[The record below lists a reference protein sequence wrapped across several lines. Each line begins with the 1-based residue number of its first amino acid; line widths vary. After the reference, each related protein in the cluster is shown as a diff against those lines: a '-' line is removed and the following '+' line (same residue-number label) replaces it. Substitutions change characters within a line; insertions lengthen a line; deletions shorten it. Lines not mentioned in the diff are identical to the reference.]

1 MTISRRDREPAVRR
15 IAGRYRL
22 VERVGSG
29 GEGVVWRAIDERL
42 GRTVAAKQAKVSAT
56 GAGRKLRR
64 EARLAA
70 SVDHPHVVAC
80 HEIVSD
86 HDELWLIQ
94 EYVPSR
100 TLAAVLKDRA
110 LPESRVAE
118 IGVQLASALAAVHE
132 RKILHRDLKPGNV
145 LIGMDGQAKLT
156 DFGISRS
163 VAADETL
170 TDAALYAGTPG
181 YLAPEVARGDPP
193 TAASDVFSL
202 GATLYAALEGSP
214 MFAGDTPL
222 AKVRRAAEGD
232 FPAPRAADRLADP
245 LARMLDP
252 DPSRRPSAAEAGAA
266 LAACSDGAAGKTPTR
281 QGVVHRFRRPI
292 GAAAGIAAV
301 AAGVLSASTPTT
313 PAAAPAQAPFD
324 ARALD
329 PCLLTDTAALRSFG
343 SPELEPDYGNF
354 NRCDVLL
361 HRGDGLFTDVKVE
374 LKNYTGSPPEGE
386 LKRVGSFDVVGGPL
400 QDDSCARLILVPKGF
415 IVSVTAGDDPGAPV
429 DLCKI
434 ADIATESAVKTL
446 SRNETPLRKA
456 AFPARSLAEVDACS
470 LLDPTMPGVPGPPRP
485 SFGRWAC
492 TYEGPGGRARV
503 IFDRGHPL
511 DDSTGARSTQ
521 AGREIRTAA
530 DDYGPGTCRSA
541 VAYRPY
547 TDIDNRPMLEVVL
560 VVVNGDGPSER
571 LCTPATAL
579 AGEVARRLP

>member
-1 MTISRRDREPAVRR
+1 MTFSRRDREPARRR
-15 IAGRYRL
+15 IADRYRL
-22 VERVGSG
+22 IERVGVG
-29 GEGVVWRAIDERL
+29 GEGVVWRAVDERT
-42 GRTVAAKQAKVSAT
+42 GRTVAAKQAKMSAS

-70 SVDHPHVVAC
+70 SVDHPHVVVC

-94 EYVPSR
+94 EYVPSQ
-100 TLAAVLKDRA
+100 TLAAVLSERA
-110 LPESRVAE
+110 LPEARVAE

-145 LIGMDGQAKLT
+145 LIAEDGRAKLT

-202 GATLYAALEGSP
+202 GATLYAALEGAP
-214 MFAGDTPL
+214 MFAGETPL
-222 AKVRRAAEGD
+222 AKVRRAADGD
-232 FPAPRAADRLADP
+232 IPVSRAADRLADP

-252 DPSRRPSAAEAGAA
+252 DPALRPSAAEAGAA
-266 LAACSDGAAGKTPTR
+266 LAACSGGTTGRTPERRGA
-281 QGVVHRFRRPI
+281 VHRFRRPI

-301 AAGVLSASTPTT
+301 AVGTLSASTPTA
-313 PAAAPAQAPFD
+313 PAAPAPAPFD

-329 PCLLTDTAALRSFG
+329 PCRLTDTATLRSYG
-343 SPELEPDYGNF
+343 TPELEPDYGNF

-361 HRGDGLFTDVKVE
+361 HRDGGSFTDVKVE
-374 LKNYTGSPPEGE
+374 LKNHPGNPPEGE
-386 LKRVGSFDVVGGPL
+386 LKRVGNFDVVAGLL
-400 QDDSCARLILVPKGF
+400 QDDSCTRLILVPDGYL
-415 IVSVTAGDDPGAPV
+415 VSVTADDDPGAPV
-429 DLCKI
+429 DLCAV
-434 ADIATESAVKTL
+434 ADIATDSATKAL
-446 SRNETPLRKA
+446 SRNGPPLRKA
-456 AFPARSLAEVDACS
+456 KFPARSLAEVDACA
-470 LLDPTMPGVPGPPRP
+470 LLDPAAPEVPGPPRP
-485 SFGRWAC
+485 FFGRWSC
-492 TYEGPGGRARV
+492 GYEGPAGRVRV

-511 DDSTGARSTQ
+511 DDEDGPRTTQ
-521 AGREIRTAA
+521 AGREIRTLA
-530 DDYGPGTCRSA
+530 DDYGPGTCRST

-547 TDIDNRPMLEVVL
+547 TDIDNIPMLESVL
-560 VVVNGDGPSER
+560 IVVNGDGPSER
-571 LCTPATAL
+571 LCAPATTL